1 MIGPP
6 KDPLANFLRIWQ
18 KTPQA
23 QASSRLQDSTTN
35 GLVSSSLL
43 RSGSSPGYDRYMPPG
58 NNGPAKPDKVD
69 KYFSSDNNNKA
80 SVKQEIAK
88 EKSLIVDSLGK
99 LKIGLE
105 EALQETRGIVPTP
118 PTVNNLDV
126 NQRFQVQIPNV
137 SPIGYGPSNDQMT
150 GYLGPNSVASS
161 WKSYDADRRFQV
173 QVPITRPPSVDV
185 TGYKGTVPNI
195 GLYSPIPSPWNGYD
209 ANRRFQVHFP
219 NTNPSNVQMN
229 NVKGPAPN
237 NGLNSPALAF
247 GNNNGGSQ
255 SFQPQVPN
263 TNPLNAQMAGF
274 GPTPKNGSTSPSP
287 ALWNNVDVNHRFGA
301 QGPSTAPLQINA
313 PNSYKEPSYL
323 TPAARNDYF
332 DNQRFQAFNT
342 TSTNVQMMPLKGA
355 YPSNRP
361 YNPTIS
367 TDDNAANF
375 NPLSTSNSSSLVTS
389 GYKVPSLGNNQMV
402 NNYNPGPRRPYTH
415 SSSYLS
421 NININQP
428 NVDDEFQRVAPNP
441 IANELAANTN
451 LQTQSL
457 RFSQVKNKPFNMNL
471 GLNAVDF
478 QGRNNTVF
486 DDSSLPST
494 QTPYNSDM
502 PLANQPSV
510 NPYLNIGETVQS
522 YVGKPPLTPP
532 LEHAYPMSHQHAAL
546 LPPLNNQP
554 LPPLNHNNLI
564 AAADTN
570 RYTGSEANSFASQG
584 RKTEMMFLYVCISIS
599 VYCENHW
606 LLVKCCSGGVIQ
618 VGPRNEGENRTTS
631 CNMMDEP

>member
-43 RSGSSPGYDRYMPPG
+43 TSGSSPGNDRYMPPG
-58 NNGPAKPDKVD
+58 NNGRAKPDKVD
-69 KYFSSDNNNKA
+69 KYFSSDNDNKA

-99 LKIGLE
+99 LKMGLE

-118 PTVNNLDV
+118 STVNKLDV
-126 NQRFQVQIPNV
+126 NQDFQVQVPNIR
-137 SPIGYGPSNDQMT
+137 PIGYGPLNDQMT
-150 GYLGPNSVASS
+150 GYLGTSSVASA
-161 WKSYDADRRFQV
+161 WKSYNADRRFQV
-173 QVPITRPPSVDV
+173 QVPITTPPSVDV
-185 TGYKGTVPNI
+185 TGYKGTIPSI
-195 GLYSPIPSPWNGYD
+195 GLYNPIPSPWNGYD

-219 NTNPSNVQMN
+219 NKNPSNVQMKN
-229 NVKGPAPN
+229 LKDPAPN
-237 NGLNSPALAF
+237 NGLNSPTLAF
-247 GNNNGGSQ
+247 GNNYGGNQ

-287 ALWNNVDVNHRFGA
+287 ALWNNVYANQRFGA
-301 QGPSTAPLQINA
+301 QRPSKAPLQINA

-332 DNQRFQAFNT
+332 DNRRFQPFNT
-342 TSTNVQMMPLKGA
+342 TSANVQMMLLKGA

-375 NPLSTSNSSSLVTS
+375 NPLSKNNSSSLVTS

-402 NNYNPGPRRPYTH
+402 NNYNSGPRRPYTQ

-421 NININQP
+421 NININQS
-428 NVDDEFQRVAPNP
+428 NVEDEFQRVAPNP
-441 IANELAANTN
+441 IANELAENTN

-457 RFSQVKNKPFNMNL
+457 RFNQVGNKPLNMNL
-471 GLNAVDF
+471 GLNAADF
-478 QGRNNTVF
+478 QRRNNTVF
-486 DDSSLPST
+486 DDSSPPST
-494 QTPYNSDM
+494 QTLYNSDM
-502 PLANQPSV
+502 SLANQPSV

-570 RYTGSEANSFASQG
+570 RYTGSEANTFASQG
-584 RKTEMMFLYVCISIS
+584 RKTKMMFLYMCISSS

-606 LLVKCCSGGVIQ
+606 LLVNCCSGGVIQ
-618 VGPRNEGENRTTS
+618 VGAKNKGEN
-631 CNMMDEP
+631 